1 MTKKKEMRRVDTID
15 GDDPWLA
22 YWRWWYSDRPEARLE
37 LKLKLQASQQSSCP
51 TSLKALMRRGLARF
65 LYPLQRDPRN
75 SH

>member
-15 GDDPWLA
+15 GNDPWLA

-37 LKLKLQASQQSSCP
+37 LKLNPQPRQQSS
-51 TSLKALMRRGLARF
+51 SLRGFKTLMRKRLTRLLDTF
-65 LYPLQRDPRN
+65 EHEPKI

>member
-37 LKLKLQASQQSSCP
+37 LKLNPQPRQQSR
-51 TSLKALMRRGLARF
+51 SLRGFKTLLRKR
-65 LYPLQRDPRN
+65 LTRLLDTLEHEHKI

>member
-37 LKLKLQASQQSSCP
+37 LKLKLQASVAEGSGKMGSVTGRSP
-51 TSLKALMRRGLARF
+51 AS
-65 LYPLQRDPRN
+65 
-75 SH
+75 